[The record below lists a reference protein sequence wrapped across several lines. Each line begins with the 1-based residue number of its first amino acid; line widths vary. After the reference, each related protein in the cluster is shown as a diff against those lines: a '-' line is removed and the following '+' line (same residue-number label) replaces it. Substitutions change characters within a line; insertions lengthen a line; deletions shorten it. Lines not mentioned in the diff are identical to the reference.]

1 MKGYFIMGVEM
12 VLGFIRSIMEINIRE
27 IGWIMLKMGKGVI
40 SIMRKRNFMKVVLSK
55 MQGMV
60 KVSIILNL
68 AIFLKENGKMM

>member
-1 MKGYFIMGVEM
+1 
-12 VLGFIRSIMEINIRE
+12 
-27 IGWIMLKMGKGVI
+27 MLKMGKGVI